1 MERRTLLLI
10 AALVVAALG
19 TTMVFLYVNGVNDRA
34 LAEQDPVQ
42 VLVATSAIDAGTT
55 AGEALAAGAIESKE
69 ISRSSAAD
77 NALSDVTPIED
88 QVALSP
94 IFAGEQILTNK
105 FGAAGSST
113 NLPIPD
119 GKLAI
124 SVQLDDPAR
133 LAGFLAPGSKVA
145 IFLTINAAG
154 KEKSQL
160 LLPEVQVLSA
170 DGKTLAPA
178 ATGDTANASQA
189 PAALVTLA
197 VDQAQY
203 QKVFFASS
211 HGQMSFALLGK
222 DAKLSPSVPGT
233 DIDNLFAN

>member
-69 ISRSSAAD
+69 ISRSSAAV

-145 IFLTINAAG
+145 IFLTINANG

-170 DGKTLAPA
+170 DGKTLAP